1 MGHEEGS
8 MTPKTKLIIG
18 LIVLW
23 LSLWAFCLWLIWQPY
38 TFSHVPTVKG
48 SWCDGG
54 KCWVVEKGKVSRL

>member
-23 LSLWAFCLWLIWQPY
+23 LSLWAFCLWLIWQQGLL
-38 TFSHVPTVKG
+38 VRRREML
-48 SWCDGG
+48 GG
-54 KCWVVEKGKVSRL
+54 GEGEGL